1 MTRDSQLIQD
11 EPGLGRIVERIQV
24 VGSLPTIP
32 PIAQHVMALA
42 RNEYSSMR
50 QIAEVI
56 SQDQVLAAKV
66 LQVVNSA
73 YYALQEKVGTLPL
86 ALTILGVREITSLV
100 LGVSIMSA
108 FPATSDNP
116 LFSRTA
122 LWRASA
128 QCAFAGRTL
137 AHRVGLGRFGG
148 EAFLGTLV
156 HDIGLIVL
164 DQFCRDEFID
174 MLEAA
179 QRHHLTPLEAERRY
193 LGTTHASVGAWL
205 AQIWSFPKSLVEAIA
220 FHHSPADSSWD
231 CPLAALVY
239 LADLVFGL
247 HHRGAEVEDAAAL
260 IEADEMWRRLMS
272 CPPPV
277 RHPGPITILLDELGE
292 EMRAAPLIIG

>member
-1 MTRDSQLIQD
+1 
-11 EPGLGRIVERIQV
+11 
-24 VGSLPTIP
+24 
-32 PIAQHVMALA
+32 
-42 RNEYSSMR
+42 
-50 QIAEVI
+50 VI

-100 LGVSIMSA
+100 LGVSIISA
-108 FPATSDNP
+108 FPATSDNT
-116 LFSRTA
+116 LFNRNA

-137 AHRVGLGRFGG
+137 AHRVGLGRFGS
-148 EAFLGTLV
+148 EAFLGALV

-164 DQFCRDEFID
+164 DQFCHDEFMA

-179 QRHHLTPLEAERRY
+179 HRQGLPPLKAERQY

-205 AQIWSFPKSLVEAIA
+205 AQIWSFPKLLVEAIA
-220 FHHSPADSSWD
+220 LHHSPADSSWG

-239 LADLVFGL
+239 LTDVVFSL
-247 HHRGAEVEDAAAL
+247 YERGVDVRDAAASL
-260 IEADEMWRRLMS
+260 ETDEIWTRLMS
-272 CPPPV
+272 CPSPV
-277 RHPGPITILLDELGE
+277 RHPGAVATLLDDLAE
-292 EMRAAPLIIG
+292 EMRAAPLIIN